1 MGRYIVYVLIVFI
14 ALFVLNWFKII
25 NIPFLDVPDFTQD
38 KQESIHRTG
47 DTLEKME

>member
-1 MGRYIVYVLIVFI
+1 MGRYIVYILVVFI
-14 ALFVLNWFKII
+14 ALFILNWFKII
-25 NIPFLDVPDFTQD
+25 NIPILDVPDFTVN